1 MKLNQNKNIILDDDI
16 LMTGN
21 NAGKSLNQILG
32 STQNDVAKMKG
43 WFAWAYNHGG
53 LGGGSGNGGS
63 SSSTNFS
70 ISIQLD
76 DEIISNTGGNVL
88 INSELTTH
96 TLSVRILRGGSDSF
110 NVTVKGTA
118 FVGGTQTVS
127 AEQNNF
133 SASFT
138 SNKITSNANITI
150 SVENNTTNIPYEY
163 KDGNGNTQTDVILS
177 LIAYPY
183 TFTKTYFETA
193 VPVIGTDPITIIQTG
208 SINMDSYK
216 TNGLMIGFKYNI
228 AIDNIDYV
236 ASKILYTSWD
246 GVNHVHSLS
255 SLEVTRQGSGYIY
268 LQLANDIK
276 AFLTNKDN
284 AGTYTVNVKLQIK
297 QVSNAQV
304 YETNYVFNDSLI
316 PSSLYLKVTANS
328 GRLFKYSDDG
338 FTGANN
344 ATNEEMFNNN
354 GFALNITP
362 YNGVSSGKNYT
373 YEYHIYELDTAE
385 YVSTPFIN
393 TEQMYETLFVR
404 VSNGTDYITTH
415 KLSTDTTVVAG
426 KQYYFKTS
434 GVITTPQYVEIENNV
449 TSGSI
454 IDLNTSTIN
463 VLPDGNGLR
472 LIAFK
477 LIDTSTTYYVSYY
490 LQTRVSKSDFT
501 WYHGDYHPQ
510 SKYTSYYR
518 KGIDAHNITINKDVT
533 SQSSADIYMAAND
546 SVNTV
551 TLNINDSDF
560 INGLSAFDTLIGL
573 GIQYS
578 KINDYD
584 KPICSFNVRGSFD
597 SSHPDT
603 IIEGSIFVYQNKV
616 IISSSDVVINDNM
629 VTPSYSSST
638 DIFIPFVEHIS
649 KSDSSLYHLFNVY
662 KNLESHTIDNNNDS
676 YNRSVNCYIDGD
688 LEGVF
693 KNFIND
699 NDKYFTSVTFY
710 PGTYYV
716 NMIETSYIEHVYDK
730 DKDKV
735 LSTYDIGVVYGNEW
749 GSTARTFMTEND
761 IKSYYYAYKQLL
773 VDSSLTF
780 SKTIWSAFEEMV
792 YTDDNHVICSEETLN
807 RLTKNTASDGTNN
820 ATDSGVM
827 LLTFD
832 NTIGDKASDIGL
844 KNTGLDDFLTWIDN
858 GYQENENTAAKTGKI
873 PVTVSYSVNG
883 SGLTPIG
890 LPMNKG
896 VGIFYLQLQG
906 SSTMSYLGKNFELY
920 APTNTTEGKT
930 YLFSPNW
937 KLFDTKNQSD
947 PTYAPTIYN
956 TLLPENSFTIKGD
969 IVDSSHT
976 INDAIGKF
984 VDDVTTPFADAV
996 SVIRNIGNNQVD
1008 EAVKYV
1014 KNCLMGIPML
1024 LFVKSIWR
1032 TEDDKLDTTGK
1043 AHHETI
1049 YFLGIYNFNLGRKSS
1064 NNLGYNDLTAIQK
1077 LINDKQPTSN
1087 FTIYEVDE
1095 TDNAKIQAVEI
1106 GEIQGNDPYY
1116 DFSQY
1121 QKSILFQD
1129 DGTGMWDDFV
1139 GDIQKTKEHLYQMTR
1154 DVAIA
1159 GGEIFTLVG
1168 KDMVETIGEIDETDQ
1183 QTTMDSYGYG
1193 EKYGHDVR
1201 SENVLGG
1208 TIYHT
1213 YVPNFKHQ
1221 IVKHKPQGGKWL
1233 YSWKGDSSNVIA
1245 NYWTGD
1251 GIDSSITPAASYDS
1265 TATINR
1271 ITNTIVPWTDEI
1283 GGVTV
1288 KNNPRIDLISLSEYY
1303 TICMAF
1309 AMVDSVKKNLNMK
1322 SWEGGT
1328 PTGSDVA
1335 QTWYTA
1341 FYDMDTALG
1350 INNGGA
1356 RIGFFAFSDYWN
1368 VETTLDSQNKKH
1380 ISEAT
1385 IWRDY
1390 SPTSGDFSLEYFDSP
1405 STYLFALAKY
1415 ANSILGPDA
1424 DGNFKNEY
1432 YKNANLEDCDPTTIW
1447 CKFRQATSRST
1458 DTKYGALRNAKYFM
1472 DNYFN
1477 GYLKNIPAE
1486 AFNLDYKY
1494 KYLVKSGLGNERAYN
1509 EKNNARSGTGAD
1521 NVGKFWGRK
1530 NAYIE
1535 YWLSGRLH
1543 IMDAYMNIN
1552 KVDEVI
1558 NKTSEGIEYKA
1569 SMPAKAINQPTS
1581 NPDVYLLHE
1590 IFGGGA
1596 AGKQYPQGSRIIEV
1610 TANEYTPLVV
1620 VNAGKNYHR
1629 YLFPRTP
1636 EPLLLNVQINGLE
1649 TVGYLGSQQWQKISS
1664 INGFITND
1672 KSFYVASDYL
1682 DSIIG
1687 DSGIC
1692 NTFDIQCPALK
1703 TLSLTSANYNISQLT
1718 IDGANPNFMNLD
1730 IIDVSNTNADITV
1743 KDLTIKSVIA
1753 QNMTDGA
1760 ALRLQNL
1767 SALTNCQVSGTF
1779 KSLYLEAWNT
1789 NISLPSNGVLN
1800 VDTIDIS
1807 NGNIS
1812 KPRFSTTSDDGVTI
1826 NISGGTMKSINLTNF
1841 TNINIEKTNKL
1852 YQLNI
1857 VNPEFVKHISIIIPD
1872 GYDASEI
1879 INKQVIQHKFQL
1891 FVNGIA
1897 VGNENEYDLSQ
1908 FVNLEY
1914 VCFTKG
1920 FETKIIFP
1928 NKAVGTKPIVL
1939 GASCFEKNNA
1949 LTTISFA
1956 NKTEDVNNIGK
1967 YIYTEVVS
1975 GQQTTLFEIDGNKTF
1990 YNIQNTFPFDA
2001 FFIDNANDSISL
2013 LNITNTCNDLS
2024 NTFNT
2029 NNTNSIDE
2037 KRAIAFLNNIA
2048 TTTYGVH
2055 ITSISNMFRGCSI
2068 NYDVINGI
2076 DDYKNGMCRFN
2087 LYQFTNCTSWDSCF
2101 AITNVKFM
2109 NRYIFGHHNVDNN
2122 TYNGLGYNT
2131 RTNTFVYHSLIN
2143 SNVIT
2148 TVDLFADLIN
2158 KMSEYDASD
2167 TFTIVDNTGTPYGL
2181 VETKPF
2187 KINDMFV
2194 NQHNIENTIVTP
2206 SNLWKISG
2214 LNFANSHMVND
2225 GNNET
2230 NNTIYYDLTG
2240 VFDCNS
2246 TDFTT
2251 KIWTIKPLYLQSIF
2265 NNNITIAGDTTEN
2278 NGVFTNSEKLFIN
2291 TRLQYFVDSINIV
2304 TTNVFRQ
2311 YFNPYIMFNWS
2322 DTSNSLTELTNFCLP
2337 VDTQNKPFNI
2347 AAVGLNIKKAM
2358 TYEQM
2363 QTIVSRICKLPK
2375 LTYISGI
2382 FNNASIIV
2390 STGFNEFFKWV
2401 PDDVMLT
2408 SPIRYMNDF
2417 ATHMK
2422 IVEGNINGTE
2432 LPIKISHYFM
2442 RVFKNIYSLV
2452 NAFSYWYVA
2461 NTIPFDF
2468 FNQRTVGSEVTTN
2481 VSISSNDTIKTGIL
2495 HVFNS
2500 IKYNTSSIS
2509 FANNMLGGW
2518 HMPFIANYGTYT
2530 DEDNY
2535 FDNALIGMSESAKEI
2550 KINTDADTAWKG
2562 KYAFH
2567 SFDAY
2572 NVDSFKH
2579 NYVELPDGSKQY
2591 FYYDNAT
2598 KINVVNNVEIQDAL
2612 DAEVDGYS
2620 TFHYYMSNIG
2630 GMMLKNNKCVDCTG
2644 CYIATDFLYG
2654 LNANTDITGI
2664 IAASVDGVN
2673 YTGTIPKHML
2683 SNFKKTITS
2692 VGNLFLQYNI
2702 TPIHLNDGE
2711 FTDIVEVNEQISND
2725 GDVDKHIYNNKKTN
2739 GDFKEFRYYKYVP
2752 DDFISISNYSNAF
2765 DFNLILPYHN
2775 DNMIEYFFVITV
2787 DGRRTGTHNSLS
2799 VSTLQSLS
2807 DAWPVYNT
2815 TLPTLLRSN
2824 LYGDIKTIDR
2834 TSSLKSSVG
2843 LEYYDNQIRYSICGN
2858 IEDVNKVENDYYMV
2872 FVNGT
2877 TVYFEKQ
2884 SFVPTTIK
2892 YVIYDSTI
2900 ITSIEGANTSA
2911 NALNIDFTNGTYVF
2925 ESNTYVLCKKT
2936 LSETYICIS
2945 AGINPTLISGCRYDN
2960 LITQTDLLPVMSGT
2974 IFTNI
2979 SQFSALSGNYLNSIN
2994 SQVINISDLLPIPTV
3009 LSYNMKFNVS
3019 PDNNSFINITGQ
3031 GLTVNRI
3038 SVGWADTLYSE
3049 WDESKRESWNDVLK
3063 SNLLFATT

>member
-1 MKLNQNKNIILDDDI
+1 MKLNQNQNIILDEDI

-21 NAGKSLNQILG
+21 NIGKSLNQILG
-32 STQNDVAKMKG
+32 ATQDDVAKMKG

-53 LGGGSGNGGS
+53 LGGGSGNGGGT
-63 SSSTNFS
+63 SSTNFS
-70 ISIQLD
+70 ISVQFD
-76 DEIISNTGGNVL
+76 GNVVSNTGGDIL
-88 INSELTTH
+88 IDSELTTH
-96 TLSVRILRGGSDSF
+96 TLTVRVLRGGSDSF

-118 FVGGTQTVS
+118 IVGGTQIVS

-133 SASFT
+133 VATFT
-138 SNKITSNANITI
+138 SGKISSNANITI
-150 SVENNTTNIPYEY
+150 SVENNTTNEPYEY

-183 TFTKTYFETA
+183 TFTKTYFETS
-193 VPVIGTDPITIIQTG
+193 VPVVGEPTTILQTG

-216 TNGLMIGFKYNI
+216 TNGIMIGFKYNI
-228 AIDNIDYV
+228 AIDNIDYI
-236 ASKILYTSWD
+236 ASKVLYTSWD
-246 GVNHVHSLS
+246 GVNHVYSLS
-255 SLEVTRQGSGYIY
+255 SLDVNRQGSGYIY
-268 LQLANDIK
+268 LPLADDIK
-276 AFLTNKDN
+276 AFLSNKDN
-284 AGTYTVNVKLQIK
+284 AGTYTVNVKLQVK
-297 QVSNAQV
+297 QISDAQV

-316 PSSLYLKVTANS
+316 PSSLYLKVTAAS

-338 FTGANN
+338 LTSANN

-362 YNGVSSGKNYT
+362 YNGVSSGKTYT
-373 YEYHIYELDTAE
+373 YEYHIYKLDTAE
-385 YVSTPFIN
+385 YITTTFTN
-393 TEQMYETLFVR
+393 TETMYELVYVR
-404 VSNGTDYITTH
+404 VTNGTDYITTH
-415 KLSTDTTVVAG
+415 KLSTDVSAVAG
-426 KQYYFKTS
+426 KQYYVKTTN
-434 GVITTPQYVEIENNV
+434 TTTQSQYVEIENNI
-449 TSGSI
+449 TSGNI

-463 VLPDGNGLR
+463 VLPDGDGLR
-472 LIAFK
+472 LITFK
-477 LIDTSTTYYVSYY
+477 LISVSSTYYISYY
-490 LQTRVSKSDFT
+490 LHTRVSKSDFT

-518 KGIDAHNITINKDVT
+518 KGIDAHNITINDNIT

-546 SVNTV
+546 YVNTIK
-551 TLNINDSDF
+551 LNVNDADF

-578 KINDYD
+578 KINNYD
-584 KPICSFNVRGSFD
+584 NPICSFNVHGSLD
-597 SSHPDT
+597 QAHPNT
-603 IIEGSIFVYQNKV
+603 IIEGSIFIYQNKV
-616 IISSSDVVINDNM
+616 VISSSDAVINDNSI
-629 VTPSYSSST
+629 TPSYSAST

-649 KSDSSLYHLFNVY
+649 KSDSTLYHLFNLY

-676 YNRSVNCYIDGD
+676 YNRSINCYIDGD

-693 KNFIND
+693 KSFTND

-716 NMIETSYIEHVYDK
+716 NMIETSYIEHAYDK
-730 DKDKV
+730 DKGKV
-735 LSTYDIGVVYGNEW
+735 LSTYDLGVVYGNEW
-749 GSTARTFMTEND
+749 GATSRTFMTEND
-761 IKSYYYAYKQLL
+761 IKSYYYTYKQLL
-773 VDSSLTF
+773 VDSSLSF

-807 RLTKNTASDGTNN
+807 RLTKNTGSNGNNN
-820 ATDSGVM
+820 ATNSGVM

-832 NTIGDKASDIGL
+832 NSIGDKASDIGL

-883 SGLTPIG
+883 SGLMPIG
-890 LPMNKG
+890 LPMDKG
-896 VGIFYLQLQG
+896 VGVFYLQLQG
-906 SSTMSYLGKNFELY
+906 SSTMSYLAKNFELY
-920 APTNTTEGKT
+920 APANTTEGKT

-937 KLFDTKNQSD
+937 TLFDTKNQAD
-947 PTYAPTIYN
+947 PTYAPTVYN
-956 TLLPENSFTIKGD
+956 TFLPESSFTIKGD
-969 IVDSSHT
+969 VVDSSHT

-984 VDDVTTPFADAV
+984 VDDVTTPFADAI
-996 SVIRNIGNNQVD
+996 SVVKNIGNNQVD
-1008 EAVKYV
+1008 EAAKYL
-1014 KNCLMGIPML
+1014 KNCLIGIPML

-1032 TEDDKLDTTGK
+1032 TEADKLDTTGQ

-1049 YFLGIYNFNLGRKSS
+1049 YFLGIYNFNLGRKSY
-1064 NNLGYNDLTAIQK
+1064 NNLGYNDLTAIQQ
-1077 LINDKQPTSN
+1077 LIVDKQPTSN

-1095 TDNAKIQAVEI
+1095 TDNARIQSVEI

-1139 GDIQKTKEHLYQMTR
+1139 GDVSKTKEHLWQMTR

-1168 KDMVETIGEIDETDQ
+1168 KDMVETLDKIDETDQ
-1183 QTTMDSYGYG
+1183 QATMDAYGYG

-1201 SENVLGG
+1201 PETVLGG

-1233 YSWKGDSSNVIA
+1233 YSWTGDSSNVIN

-1251 GIDSSITPAASYDS
+1251 GIDSSITPAANYSS
-1265 TATINR
+1265 TDTINR
-1271 ITNTIVPWTDEI
+1271 IVNTIVPWTDEI

-1288 KNNPRIDLISLSEYY
+1288 KNNPRIDLVSLSEYY

-1328 PTGSDVA
+1328 PTGSEVA

-1390 SPTSGDFSLEYFDSP
+1390 SPATGENAAEYFDSP

-1424 DGNFKNEY
+1424 NGNYKNVY
-1432 YKNANLEDCDPTTIW
+1432 YKNANLDDCDPTTIW
-1447 CKFRQATSRST
+1447 CKFRQSTTRST
-1458 DTKYGALRNAKYFM
+1458 DAKYGALRNAKYFM

-1477 GYLKNIPAE
+1477 GCLKNIPAE

-1509 EKNNARSGTGAD
+1509 EKNDARSGTGAD
-1521 NVGKFWGRK
+1521 NIGKFWGRK

-1535 YWLSGRLH
+1535 YWLNGRLH

-1552 KVDEVI
+1552 KIDEVI
-1558 NKTSEGIEYKA
+1558 NKTADGIEYKA
-1569 SMPAKAINQPTS
+1569 SMPAKTVNQPTA
-1581 NPDVYLLHE
+1581 NTDVYLLHE

-1596 AGKQYPQGSRIIEV
+1596 AGKQYPQGARTIEI

-1636 EPLLLNVQINGLE
+1636 EALLLNVQVNGLE

-1672 KSFYVASDYL
+1672 KSFSVASDYL
-1682 DSIIG
+1682 DAIIG
-1687 DSGIC
+1687 DSGTC

-1703 TLSLTSANYNISQLT
+1703 TLSLTSPNYNISQFI
-1718 IDGANPNFMNLD
+1718 IDGSNPNYMNLD
-1730 IIDVSNTNADITV
+1730 SIDVSNTNADITI

-1753 QNMTDGA
+1753 QNMVEGA

-1767 SALTNCQVSGTF
+1767 SALTTCQVSGTF
-1779 KSLYLEAWNT
+1779 KTLVLEAWND

-1800 VDTIDIS
+1800 VDTLDIS

-1812 KPRFSTTSDDGVTI
+1812 KPRFNTSDSVTI
-1826 NISGGTMKSINLTNF
+1826 NISGGTMKRINLTNF
-1841 TNINIEKTNKL
+1841 TDINIEKTNKL

-1857 VNPEFVKHISIIIPD
+1857 VNPEFVKRLSFVIPD

-1879 INKQVIQHKFQL
+1879 INKQVIQHNFQL

-1908 FVNLEY
+1908 FINLEY

-1920 FETKIIFP
+1920 FETKIVFP
-1928 NKAVGTKPIVL
+1928 NKSVGSNPIVL
-1939 GASCFEKNNA
+1939 GASCFEKNNM
-1949 LTTISFA
+1949 LTTITFT
-1956 NKTEDVNNIGK
+1956 NKVENVNNPGT
-1967 YIYTEVVS
+1967 YVYNEVTN
-1975 GQQTTLFEIDGNKTF
+1975 GQQTTVFEIDGNKTF
-1990 YNIQNTFPFDA
+1990 YNIQSDFPFNA
-2001 FFIDNANDSISL
+2001 FFIDDTITTSL
-2013 LNITNTCNDLS
+2013 LNITSNCSDLS

-2029 NNTNSIDE
+2029 NNVNSINE
-2037 KRAIAFLNNIA
+2037 KRAIAFLNNVA
-2048 TTTYGVH
+2048 TTSFGPH

-2076 DDYKNGMCRFN
+2076 ADYRDGVCRFN
-2087 LYQFTNCTSWDSCF
+2087 LHQFVNCSLYDSCF
-2101 AITNVKFM
+2101 GATNVKFM

-2122 TYNGLGYNT
+2122 TYDGLGYNT
-2131 RTNTFVYHSLIN
+2131 RTNTYAYRSLIN
-2143 SNVIT
+2143 SNVTT

-2158 KMSEYDASD
+2158 KMSEYNASD

-2181 VETKPF
+2181 TETNPF

-2194 NQHNIENTIVTP
+2194 GQHNIKGDVTTP
-2206 SNLWKISG
+2206 SNLWKING
-2214 LNFANSHMVND
+2214 LNFANTYISSE
-2225 GNNET
+2225 GNS
-2230 NNTIYYDLTG
+2230 TIYYDLTG

-2246 TDFTT
+2246 TDFVS
-2251 KIWTIKPLYLQSIF
+2251 KVWSIQPLYLQSVF

-2278 NGVFTNSEKLFIN
+2278 NGVFTTSEKLFVN
-2291 TRLQYFVDSINIV
+2291 TRLQYFVDSINIL
-2304 TTNVFRQ
+2304 TSNTFRT
-2311 YFNPYIMFNWS
+2311 YFNPYYMFNWS
-2322 DTSNSLTELTNFCLP
+2322 ATSNSLTELTNFCLP
-2337 VDTQNKPFNI
+2337 NDIQNKPLNI
-2347 AAVGLNIKKAM
+2347 TVAGLNIKKAM

-2363 QTIVSRICKLPK
+2363 QTIVSRLCNLPN
-2375 LTYISGI
+2375 LTYVSGI
-2382 FNNASIIV
+2382 FNNAHIIV
-2390 STGFNEFFKWV
+2390 NTGFNEFFKWV
-2401 PDDVMLT
+2401 PDNVTLT
-2408 SPIRYMNDF
+2408 APISYMNDF

-2422 IVEGNINGTE
+2422 LVESTADGNE
-2432 LPIKISHYFM
+2432 LPIKISHDFM
-2442 RVFKNIYSLV
+2442 RIFKNIYSLV
-2452 NAFSYWYVA
+2452 NSFSYWYVA

-2468 FNQRTVGSEVTTN
+2468 FNQRVVGNEITSA
-2481 VSISSNDTIKTGIL
+2481 VSISADDVSKTGIL
-2495 HVFNS
+2495 HVWSS
-2500 IKYNTSSIS
+2500 IKYNTSAIA
-2509 FANNMLGGW
+2509 FANNMLAGW
-2518 HMPFIANYGTYT
+2518 HLPFIPNYGTYT
-2530 DEDNY
+2530 DEDAY
-2535 FDNALIGMSESAKEI
+2535 FDSLIGMSDTDKEV
-2550 KINTDADTAWKG
+2550 KINTDADTAWKT

-2567 SFDAY
+2567 SSDAY
-2572 NVDSFKH
+2572 NTNAFKH
-2579 NYVELPDGSKQY
+2579 NYVQLPDGSKQY
-2591 FYYDNAT
+2591 FYYDNST
-2598 KINVVNNVEIQDAL
+2598 KINVINNAEIQDAL

-2644 CYIATDFLYG
+2644 CYIAPDFLYG

-2664 IAASVDGVN
+2664 ISASLDGVN
-2673 YTGTIPKHML
+2673 YTGTIPKHLL
-2683 SNFKKTITS
+2683 SKFKKTITG
-2692 VGNLFLQYNI
+2692 VGNLFLHYNI

-2711 FTDIVEVNEQISND
+2711 FTGIVEVNEQVSND
-2725 GDVDKHIYNNKKTN
+2725 GSIDKHIYNNKISVGSNT
-2739 GDFKEFRYYKYVP
+2739 FKEFRYYKYVP
-2752 DDFISISNYSNAF
+2752 DDFIGISNYNNAF

-2775 DNMIEYFFVITV
+2775 ASYIEYFFVITV
-2787 DGRRTGTHNSLS
+2787 DGRKNGTRNSLS

-2807 DAWPVYNT
+2807 NAWPIYNS
-2815 TLPTLLRSN
+2815 TLPDLLRSN
-2824 LYGDIKTIDR
+2824 LYGDSKIIDR
-2834 TSSLKSSVG
+2834 TSTAKSSVG

-2858 IEDVNKVENDYYMV
+2858 FEDVNRVENDYYMV
-2872 FVNGT
+2872 FVNGS

-2900 ITSIEGANTSA
+2900 ITTIEGANTSA
-2911 NALNIDFTNGTYVF
+2911 NAVDINFTNGTYAF
-2925 ESNTYVLCKKT
+2925 ENNTYILCKKT
-2936 LSETYICIS
+2936 LSETYIQIS

-2960 LITQTDLLPVMSGT
+2960 LITQTDLLPIMSGT

-2979 SQFSALSGNYLNSIN
+2979 SQFSALSGNYLNSAN
-2994 SQVINISDLLPIPTV
+2994 SQVITISDLLPIPTV

-3038 SVGWADTLYSE
+3038 SVGWADELYAE

-3063 SNLLFATT
+3063 SKLLFATT